1 MEEKVMIPMLRR
13 RNTLP
18 SFVDEFFGDDL
29 FNRFFN
35 ENENVTVPSVNIK
48 EGKEDFSIEVAAP
61 GLDKKDFKVDLNN
74 NVLEISSER
83 EFKEES
89 NDEKVMRR
97 EFRYSSFKRTF
108 TLPDTADTD
117 KIKASYKDGILSINI
132 PKKDE
137 AKVKPVKQISIS

>member
-1 MEEKVMIPMLRR
+1 MLRR
-13 RNTLP
+13 RNALP

-35 ENENVTVPSVNIK
+35 ENENVTLPSVNIK

-61 GLDKKDFKVDLNN
+61 GFDKKDFRVDLNN
-74 NVLEISSER
+74 NILEISSE
-83 EFKEES
+83 KELKQEE
-89 NDEKVMRR
+89 NDAKIMRR

-117 KIKASYKDGILSINI
+117 KIKAEYKDGILSITI

>member
-18 SFVDEFFGDDL
+18 NFVDEFFGDDL
-29 FNRFFN
+29 FNRFFS

-48 EGKEDFSIEVAAP
+48 EGKEDFSIDVAAP
-61 GLDKKDFKVDLNN
+61 GFDKKDFKVDLNN
-74 NVLEISSER
+74 NILEISSEK
-83 EFKEES
+83 EIKEES
-89 NDEKVMRR
+89 KDEKVMRR

>member
-1 MEEKVMIPMLRR
+1 MLRR

-18 SFVDEFFGDDL
+18 NFVDEFFGDDL
-29 FNRFFN
+29 FNRFFS

-48 EGKEDFSIEVAAP
+48 EGKEDFSIDVAAP
-61 GLDKKDFKVDLNN
+61 GFDKKDFKVDLNN
-74 NVLEISSER
+74 NILEISSEK
-83 EFKEES
+83 EIKEES
-89 NDEKVMRR
+89 KDEKVMRR

>member
-18 SFVDEFFGDDL
+18 SFVDEFLGDDL
-29 FNRFFN
+29 FNRIFN

-61 GLDKKDFKVDLNN
+61 GFDKKDFKVDLNN
-74 NVLEISSER
+74 NVLEISSEK
-83 EFKEES
+83 EIKEES
-89 NDEKVMRR
+89 KDDKVMRR

>member
-1 MEEKVMIPMLRR
+1 MIPMLRR
-13 RNTLP
+13 RNNLP

-29 FNRFFN
+29 FNRYFN

-61 GLDKKDFKVDLNN
+61 GLEKKDFKVDLNN
-74 NVLEISSER
+74 NVLEISSEK

-117 KIKASYKDGILSINI
+117 KIKASYKDDILNI
-132 PKKDE
+132 SLSKKDE
-137 AKVKPVKQISIS
+137 AKVKPVKQTLIS

>member
-1 MEEKVMIPMLRR
+1 MIPMLRR

-18 SFVDEFFGDDL
+18 SFVDEFFGDAL

-61 GLDKKDFKVDLNN
+61 GFDKKDFKVDLNN
-74 NVLEISSER
+74 NVLEISSEK
-83 EFKEES
+83 ELKEES

-137 AKVKPVKQISIS
+137 AKVKPVKQIAIS

>member
-1 MEEKVMIPMLRR
+1 MIPMLRR
-13 RNTLP
+13 RNNLP

-48 EGKEDFSIEVAAP
+48 EGKEEFSIEVAAP

-74 NVLEISSER
+74 NVLEISSEK

-89 NDEKVMRR
+89 KDEKVMRR

>member
-13 RNTLP
+13 RSNLP

-48 EGKEDFSIEVAAP
+48 EGKEDYSIEVAAP
-61 GLDKKDFKVDLNN
+61 GFEKKDFKVDLNN
-74 NVLEISSER
+74 NVLEISSEK
-83 EFKEES
+83 EIKEES
-89 NDEKVMRR
+89 KDEKVMRR

>member
-1 MEEKVMIPMLRR
+1 MLRR

-18 SFVDEFFGDDL
+18 SFVDEFLGDDL

-61 GLDKKDFKVDLNN
+61 GFDKKNFKVDLNN
-74 NVLEISSER
+74 NVLEISSEK
-83 EFKEES
+83 EIKEES
-89 NDEKVMRR
+89 KDDKVMRR

>member
-1 MEEKVMIPMLRR
+1 
-13 RNTLP
+13 
-18 SFVDEFFGDDL
+18 
-29 FNRFFN
+29 
-35 ENENVTVPSVNIK
+35 
-48 EGKEDFSIEVAAP
+48 
-61 GLDKKDFKVDLNN
+61 VDLNN
-74 NVLEISSER
+74 NILEISSEK
-83 EFKEES
+83 EIKEES
-89 NDEKVMRR
+89 KDEKVMRR

>member
-1 MEEKVMIPMLRR
+1 MIPMLRR

-18 SFVDEFFGDDL
+18 NFVDEFFGDDL
-29 FNRFFN
+29 FNRFFS

-48 EGKEDFSIEVAAP
+48 EGKEDFSIDVAAP
-61 GLDKKDFKVDLNN
+61 GFDKKDFKVDLNN
-74 NVLEISSER
+74 NILEISSEK
-83 EFKEES
+83 EIKEES
-89 NDEKVMRR
+89 KDEKVMRR

>member
-1 MEEKVMIPMLRR
+1 MIPMLRR
-13 RNTLP
+13 RNALP

-35 ENENVTVPSVNIK
+35 ENENVTLPSVNIK

-61 GLDKKDFKVDLNN
+61 GFDKKDFRVDLNN
-74 NVLEISSER
+74 NILEISSE
-83 EFKEES
+83 KELKQEE
-89 NDEKVMRR
+89 NDAKIMRR

-117 KIKASYKDGILSINI
+117 KIKAEYKDGILSITI